1 VSKTE
6 SIFSLLQKTHQ
17 IPDSVLVIER
27 GDFDNKPQ
35 AIIPYWANAL
45 DTTVMSRPVSAP
57 VAALNNITVNVP
69 VAAVVGG
76 GTVVNGMAFLRPS
89 RADYDAW
96 EELGNQGWG
105 WDGLLPYFKKSSTF
119 LPPSPEAA
127 REWNITY
134 NPKVWS
140 EDLSEGPVHVTIPD
154 FQYQD
159 MHKFLDA
166 WKEFGVVEKKTD
178 YAAGEGPG
186 VYWNM
191 LTIDR
196 RDQTRTTSRKAYYD
210 PVYSQRPNL
219 VLLTKHRAIEI
230 LFSDKGKGNPEATGV
245 KITSLDTNTTTSVF
259 IRKELILAAGAV
271 QTPHLLQVS
280 GLGPKEVLSA
290 AGISVKKDLPSIGAN
305 LQDHPSIYMS
315 FNISNQ
321 TFPNPDTISQNATY
335 NASVFAEYFTYK
347 TGPVASGSASIGVQ
361 IAFPQL
367 APNLSS
373 LPTTLLSQN
382 ALDHLPAIYR
392 RSPPLLE
399 GYLSQ
404 RSILASRYSTNTSG
418 VTQFGFLGNSFAS
431 ATFLKPLSRGTITL
445 NASNPAGHPVVQYN
459 TLSNPLDLTTL
470 VSNVKFSRSFWNRT
484 PSPLN
489 QLHPVENRPGA
500 QYATDEQIRT
510 ALTTLPGLVTP
521 GTAHLSGTTAMA
533 PEEKGGVVGTDLRVY
548 GVGRLRIVD
557 AGIIPL
563 IVGGP
568 LQATVYAVAE
578 KAADLILNGE

>member
-1 VSKTE
+1 
-6 SIFSLLQKTHQ
+6 
-17 IPDSVLVIER
+17 
-27 GDFDNKPQ
+27 
-35 AIIPYWANAL
+35 
-45 DTTVMSRPVSAP
+45 
-57 VAALNNITVNVP
+57 
-69 VAAVVGG
+69 
-76 GTVVNGMAFLRPS
+76 MAYLRPS

-96 EELGNQGWG
+96 EELGNPGWG

-127 REWNITY
+127 REWNMTY

-140 EDLSEGPVHVTIPD
+140 EDQEGPVHVTIPD

-159 MHKFLDA
+159 MHKFWNA

-210 PVYSQRPNL
+210 PVYRQRPNL
-219 VLLTKHRAIEI
+219 ILLTKHRAVEI
-230 LFSDKGKGNPEATGV
+230 LFSEKGKEKLEATGV

-271 QTPHLLQVS
+271 QTPHLLQLS
-280 GLGPKEVLSA
+280 GLGPKEALSA
-290 AGISVKKDLPSIGAN
+290 AGVPVKKDIPSIGAN

-315 FNISNQ
+315 WNISNQ
-321 TFPNPDTISQNATY
+321 TFPNPDTINQNATY
-335 NASVFAEYFTYK
+335 NASVFAEYFAYK
-347 TGPVASGSASIGVQ
+347 TGPIAAGTASIGVQ

-373 LPTTLLSQN
+373 VPGTILSQN

-392 RSPPLLE
+392 RSDALLK

-404 RSILASRYSTNTSG
+404 RSILASRYAANTTG
-418 VTQFGFLGNSFAS
+418 VTQFGFLANSFSS

-445 NASNPAGHPVVQYN
+445 NASNPSGHPVVQYN
-459 TLSNPLDLTTL
+459 TLSNPVDLTTL
-470 VSNVKFSRSFWNRT
+470 ISNVRFARRFWNRPT
-484 PSPLN
+484 SSLRD
-489 QLHPVENRPGA
+489 LHPIENRPGA
-500 QYATDEQIRT
+500 QYQSNEELKR

-533 PEEKGGVVGTDLRVY
+533 PEEKGGVVGSDLRVY
-548 GVGRLRIVD
+548 GVGKLRIVD
-557 AGIIPL
+557 AGVFPL

-578 KAADLILNGE
+578 KAADLILKGK

>member
-1 VSKTE
+1 
-6 SIFSLLQKTHQ
+6 
-17 IPDSVLVIER
+17 
-27 GDFDNKPQ
+27 
-35 AIIPYWANAL
+35 
-45 DTTVMSRPVSAP
+45 MSRPVSAP

-76 GTVVNGMAFLRPS
+76 GSVVNGMAYLRPS
-89 RADYDAW
+89 SADYDAW
-96 EELGNQGWG
+96 EELGNRGWG
-105 WDGLLPYFKKSSTF
+105 WNGLLPYFKKSATF

-127 REWNITY
+127 REWNMTY

-140 EDLSEGPVHVTIPD
+140 EDPSEGPVHVTIPD
-154 FQYQD
+154 FQYPD

-186 VYWNM
+186 VYWNI

-210 PVYSQRPNL
+210 PVYRQRPNL
-219 VLLTKHRAIEI
+219 VVLTKYRAIEI
-230 LFSDKGKGNPEATGV
+230 LFSDERKEKLTATGV
-245 KITSLDTNTTTSVF
+245 KIISLDTNTTTSVF

-271 QTPHLLQVS
+271 QTPHLLQLS
-280 GLGPKEVLSA
+280 GLGPKEALSA
-290 AGISVKKDLPSIGAN
+290 AGIPIKKDIPGIGAN

-315 FNISNQ
+315 FNVSNQ
-321 TFPNPDTISQNATY
+321 SFPNPDTINQNGTY

-367 APNLSS
+367 APNFSS

-392 RSPPLLE
+392 RSSLLLE

-404 RSILASRYSTNTSG
+404 RSILASRYTTNNSG
-418 VTQFGFLGNSFAS
+418 VTQFGFLANSFAV
-431 ATFLKPLSRGTITL
+431 ATFLKPLSRGTVTL

-459 TLSNPLDLTTL
+459 TLSNPLDLTILT
-470 VSNVKFSRSFWNRT
+470 SNVKFARSFWNHT
-484 PSPLN
+484 PSSLN

-500 QYATDEQIRT
+500 QYVSDEQIRT

-521 GTAHLSGTTAMA
+521 GTAHLSGTTALA
-533 PEEKGGVVGTDLRVY
+533 PKERGGVVGSDLRVY
-548 GVGRLRIVD
+548 GVEKLRIVD
-557 AGIIPL
+557 AGVFPL

-578 KAADLILNGE
+578 KAADLILRGK